1 MAWLVAKLWGFLR
14 GPDLPREARRTYRFH
29 LAYAVLDAAAGGIL
43 LNAPQMALRLMDA
56 PNWQLPL
63 REMYSG
69 VGMLAALYLGSWM
82 APRRKMPFVFIPG
95 MLCGLTM
102 MAMALAV
109 GEAFWFMTFLGISAM
124 FEITVRQAV
133 TAIVRLNY
141 PVVQRGAATG
151 EIRKWS
157 SLSVLVVAFL
167 SACALH
173 WAGDSTVQV
182 AQAQIVC
189 AAVLSLASFLCF
201 RRIRVQED
209 PDKLRHDLQP
219 EVLKNFRDAVGMVVR
234 DGRYR
239 RYLLACFVDGFCGA
253 LYLPLIWA
261 LLSKTLEFNFVWSTV
276 LMHSLPALV
285 AFAATGLLGH
295 WFDRT
300 NPWIAWAWI
309 RFMYGLDALLLAAT
323 PLFMP
328 DSPPATLPLA
338 VIMLPVLGRIL
349 RGSMQ
354 GGQFVM
360 WWQIGVTHFAPPGE
374 DTSRYMGMMGFLTGA
389 IRLGASAVAI
399 VLTALAVTPETLLVI
414 GGLGVILAG
423 LYSLWQA
430 VRERKERRPQ
440 TIAEFESQFTGIEP

>member
-1 MAWLVAKLWGFLR
+1 MRALTARVLGFFR
-14 GPDLPREARRTYRFH
+14 GPDLPPEARRTYRFH

-43 LNAPQMALRLMDA
+43 LNAPQVAMRLMAA

-95 MLCGLTM
+95 MLCGLTA

-109 GEAFWFMTFLGISAM
+109 GDAFWFMTFLGISAM

-141 PVVQRGAATG
+141 PVVHRGAATG

-157 SLSVLVVAFL
+157 SLSFLVIAFL

-173 WAGDSTVQV
+173 WGGDSTTEV

-189 AAVLSLASFLCF
+189 AAALSLSSFFCF

-209 PDKLRHDLQP
+209 PDKLRHDLKP
-219 EVLKNFRDAVGMVVR
+219 EVLKNFRDAASMVVR

-261 LLSKTLEFNFVWSTV
+261 LLYKTLEFNFIWSTV

-285 AFAATGLLGH
+285 AFAVTGLLGH

-300 NPWIAWAWI
+300 SPWIAWAWI

-323 PLFMP
+323 PLLLP
-328 DSPPATLPLA
+328 SVPPAL
-338 VIMLPVLGRIL
+338 IILPVLGRIL
-349 RGSMQ
+349 RGSVQ

-399 VLTALAVTPETLLVI
+399 VLTALAVTPETLLLV
-414 GGLGVILAG
+414 GGSGVILSG
-423 LYSLWQA
+423 VYSLRQA
-430 VRERKERRPQ
+430 KREKKEHRPE
-440 TIAEFESQFTGIEP
+440 TIAELESQFTGPQR